1 MAFNLKQT
9 MKLGQQLRMTPQL
22 QQAIKMLQM
31 SKLELENLIRKE
43 LNENPLL
50 EEVIDTVEGD
60 PGEEIKINTGN
71 TDSDNPVDQ
80 DPTKQD
86 EFEWETFSDGGAALK
101 GTNSM
106 AHEEINYDNFIS
118 KEGDLRDHLI
128 WQAGMSG
135 LKDEE
140 MDIIMSLVSYIDD
153 NGYLSQDLEE
163 ISKDARYSVEQLQKA
178 LDLVTTFDPVGV
190 GAKDLKD
197 CLLIQARHIEEDTH
211 DLVALITDHLEDL
224 QTKNYRLIADKM
236 NTSIEDVQELAEIV
250 LSMDPKPG
258 RAFGAGADT
267 QYVVPD
273 VYVNKVGDEYAVYLN
288 EEGVPKLQISH
299 FYRELAHKKRIQD
312 KKIQDK
318 RTQDKKTQQGLNKS
332 AEKSKVK
339 SEDTQY
345 LEDKLKAAMW
355 LIKSI
360 NQRQKTIYKVTES
373 IVKRQVEFFEKGPEH
388 IKPMILKDVAG
399 DIEMHES
406 TVSRV
411 TTNKFVFTPRGVFEL
426 KYFFNSSIAKSDGDS
441 LSSEAVKVK
450 IKKML
455 AAENP
460 KKPLS
465 DQKIAD
471 ELTKVGLR
479 IARRTVAKYRE
490 MLGIPPSSKRKKYY

>member
-1 MAFNLKQT
+1 MAFNLKQSL
-9 MKLGQQLRMTPQL
+9 KLSQQLRMTPQL

-50 EEVIDTVEGD
+50 EEMVDTVEGD
-60 PGEEIKINTGN
+60 PGEEIKMNTGN

-101 GTNSM
+101 TAGSVS
-106 AHEEINYDNFIS
+106 HEEINYDNFIS
-118 KEGDLRDHLI
+118 KEGDLRDHLV

-135 LKDEE
+135 LNDEE
-140 MDIIMSLVSYIDD
+140 MDIIMSLISYIDD
-153 NGYLSQDLEE
+153 NGYLSQELDE
-163 ISKDARYSVEQLQKA
+163 ISKDANYSVEQLQTA
-178 LDLVTTFDPVGV
+178 LDMVTTFDPVGV
-190 GAKDLKD
+190 GARDLKD
-197 CLLIQARHIEEDTH
+197 CLLIQARHLEEDTH
-211 DLVALITDHLEDL
+211 DLVTLIEDHLEDL
-224 QTKNYRLIADKM
+224 QTKNYKFIADKM
-236 NTSIEDVQELAEIV
+236 NTSIEDIQELAEIV

-273 VYVNKVGDEYAVYLN
+273 EYVVNLN
-288 EEGVPKLQISH
+288 EEGVPRLQISH
-299 FYRELAHKKRIQD
+299 FYRELAHKKMAAELD
-312 KKIQDK
+312 KSE
-318 RTQDKKTQQGLNKS
+318 KKS
-332 AEKSKVK
+332 DPK

-360 NQRQKTIYKVTES
+360 NQRQKTIFKVTES
-373 IVKRQVEFFEKGPEH
+373 IVKRQLEFFEKGPEH
-388 IKPMILKDVAG
+388 IKPMILKDVAS

-411 TTNKFVFTPRGVFEL
+411 TTNKFVFTPRGVYEL
-426 KYFFNSSIAKSDGDS
+426 KYFFNSSISKTDGDS

-450 IKKML
+450 IKKMV
-455 AAENP
+455 AAEDP

-471 ELTKVGLR
+471 ELKKVGLR

-490 MLGIPPSSKRKKYY
+490 VLGIPPSSKRKKYY